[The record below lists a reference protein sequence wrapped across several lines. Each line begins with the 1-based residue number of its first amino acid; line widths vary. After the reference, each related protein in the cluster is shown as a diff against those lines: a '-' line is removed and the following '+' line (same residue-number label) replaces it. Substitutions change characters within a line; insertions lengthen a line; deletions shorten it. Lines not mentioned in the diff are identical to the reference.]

1 MKSPP
6 PEIKCKG
13 ISFQILSQFQIFF
26 SVFGVYFSSN
36 ISISQVRFNIRETK
50 HDTQVLK
57 SLNY

>member
-6 PEIKCKG
+6 PEIECKG
-13 ISFQILSQFQIFF
+13 IFFQIHI